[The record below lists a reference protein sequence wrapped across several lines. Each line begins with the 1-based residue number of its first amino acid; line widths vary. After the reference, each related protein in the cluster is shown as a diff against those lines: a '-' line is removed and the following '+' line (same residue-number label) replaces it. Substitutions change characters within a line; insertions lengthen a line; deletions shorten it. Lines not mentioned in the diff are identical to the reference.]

1 MFQRRTARR
10 FVPGR
15 EPGAAPTITAV
26 RNEAECVPQS
36 PLAAIGGSTSF
47 CLRWLPNRCA
57 GKRHGNTGR
66 CPASTPAAM
75 RHCRIDPDTRHVIL
89 YTHQIGI
96 CRRYRRRCPRNR
108 RGPSSARAS
117 GCKELAR
124 STAAMGHGD
133 HGLEVVGSGPLAQDD
148 ARGGVSTP
156 HRYSTCRSWCCTGM
170 EKKSNC
176 LPDCRRSYQ
185 QTSLGNSAWVPLGTA
200 HSVCG
205 VVAMSSLAVA
215 IRCLAE
221 GGILAHNHL
230 ATSCTSFA

>member
-26 RNEAECVPQS
+26 RTEAECVPQS
-36 PLAAIGGSTSF
+36 PWPPIRGSTSF

-66 CPASTPAAM
+66 CPASPLLRCGIAGSIPALDSYSLCASNWHLPPLSPTLPPQSPWAEFSAGQRM
-75 RHCRIDPDTRHVIL
+75 QRIGALDRGYGSRGPWIRGRGFGAV
-89 YTHQIGI
+89 GS
-96 CRRYRRRCPRNR
+96 RRCTR
-108 RGPSSARAS
+108 
-117 GCKELAR
+117 
-124 STAAMGHGD
+124 
-133 HGLEVVGSGPLAQDD
+133 
-148 ARGGVSTP
+148 GVSTP

-185 QTSLGNSAWVPLGTA
+185 QTSLGDSAWVPLGTA